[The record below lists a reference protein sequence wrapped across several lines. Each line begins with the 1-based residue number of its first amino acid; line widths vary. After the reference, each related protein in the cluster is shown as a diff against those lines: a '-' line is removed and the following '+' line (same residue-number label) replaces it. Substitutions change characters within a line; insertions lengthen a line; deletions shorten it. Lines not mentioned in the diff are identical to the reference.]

1 MTTTEK
7 AQHAG
12 AAEPLAKAY
21 RPEEAEPRVRA
32 RWAESG
38 AFHADP
44 QAVTAGGKR
53 PFAIVIPPPN
63 VTGALHLGH
72 ALNNTL
78 QDILIRSRRMQG
90 FEALWMPGA
99 DHAGIATQ
107 TVVEKRILAPQGKKR
122 TDYSRDEFVALVQE
136 WKDEYEERIKGQLLA
151 MGCSCDYDRW
161 RFTMDEVCAKAVR
174 EAFFRL
180 FKAGLIYRGKRL
192 VNWDPVTQTAL
203 ADDEVEMEEVEGN
216 FYYLRYP
223 LIHEVAPGNH
233 SPVTWGE
240 LATRDYPGAEQ
251 HPEDQ
256 QAWITVA
263 TTRPE
268 TYLGDT
274 AVAVNPRDPRA
285 KPLKGFMCELPL
297 VGRIIPILEDDYVV
311 LPDPESS
318 DNKAKFATGF
328 LKVTPA
334 HDPNDWE
341 LGRRHDLPVI
351 NVMAPDASISDQ
363 HGWEDV
369 GDAHLFV
376 GKSREAAR
384 KLVVEEFRARSV
396 AEGGASLLEDI
407 KAHVHSVG
415 HSYRSHAAIEPYLSD
430 QWYVKVTD
438 DRLVGAAQR
447 ALGGTGLRSVQL
459 SADSEA
465 SPGGTGLRPVPL
477 DLHTESFPRIAPAG
491 FIARDPYPEGARGPA
506 PDLMGSIRNLPHY
519 ELEGATYFVTW
530 ATVDRRQLSDA
541 ERDMVLDAIRHWDGE
556 RCRVYLA
563 TVMPDHVH
571 AVVRPFAGHK
581 LGDWVGGVKK
591 FTART
596 INEASGAQGHLWQD
610 ERFDHIVRDDAWF
623 SKFVRYIVW
632 NPVEAGLVKDP
643 AEYRWTVLHDEVVE
657 AIERPTHRSESGATR
672 ESPWDGR
679 LHIIPDRY
687 AKMYEAWHDN
697 LRDWCISRQL
707 WWGHRIPVW
716 STRNAWLRTG
726 KRGQEPTRELSP
738 TQLDAATKFYVR
750 LRELQLDSRVA
761 IGGELDG
768 MRPGQ
773 SVEVLAAEDHDIW
786 VCVRDPDDTEVI
798 EWLENH
804 TFVQD
809 EDVLDTWFSSALW
822 PLSTMG
828 WPEPSGDTEGLI
840 DAFNP
845 TSVLST
851 AREILTLWVSRMVM
865 FNRFFTEDDAEPG
878 RRGRLPFEHVYIH
891 AVVQD
896 GEGKRMSKS
905 AGNGVDPLDIIE
917 THGADAMRYTLCQ
930 MTTQTQDVRMP
941 VERDEA
947 SGRNTSPK
955 FDLGKRFCNK
965 LWNASRF
972 TMMMLAESE
981 SDASDRGFAMI
992 DHWMQS
998 RLADASAT
1006 INRALETYQFSA
1018 YADAVYDLLWR
1029 DFCDWYLEGV
1039 KPTVKGN
1046 TAQQRMLRASLDAI
1060 LRLLHPVCPFVTES
1074 IYEALAQSPDVG
1086 PVDGVTLGAIDHP
1099 SGLLCR
1105 APWPEIDASLR
1116 DEALEAE
1123 FDRLRALITQIRD
1136 VRAQQGVPPR
1146 TRITLHAPKSLADRI
1161 ASAGGLVETMAGL
1174 EAVTTGEPEGAST
1187 PFPFEGAELRLSGLA
1202 GEAGGEGEKQRLA
1215 RQIEELSQSIGVL
1228 DKRLANPGYTD
1239 KAPAHL
1245 VQQTRD
1251 QRDGLVK
1258 ELETAK
1264 AALGR
1269 LG

>member
-7 AQHAG
+7 TQHAG

-32 RWAESG
+32 RWAQSK

-44 QAVTAGGKR
+44 EAVTAGGKR
-53 PFAIVIPPPN
+53 PYSIVIPPPN

-107 TVVEKRILAPQGKKR
+107 TVVEKRILAPQGRKR
-122 TDYSRDEFVALVQE
+122 TDYARDEFIALVQE

-151 MGCSCDYDRW
+151 MGCSCDFDRW
-161 RFTMDEVCAKAVR
+161 RFTMDEVCAAAVR

-223 LIHEVAPGNH
+223 LVHEAAPGNH
-233 SPVTWGE
+233 DPVTWGE
-240 LATRDYPGAEQ
+240 LATRNYPGAER

-285 KPLKGFMCELPL
+285 KPLKGFKCELPL

-311 LPDPESS
+311 LPDPNSS

-376 GKSREAAR
+376 GKSREDAR

-396 AEGGASLLEDI
+396 AEGGESLLEDI
-407 KAHVHSVG
+407 KSHVHSVG

-430 QWYVKVTD
+430 QWYVRVSD

-447 ALGGTGLRSVQL
+447 ALPKRDRST
-459 SADSEA
+459 STYPPNPKT
-465 SPGGTGLRPVPL
+465 PG
-477 DLHTESFPRIAPAG
+477 
-491 FIARDPYPEGARGPA
+491 
-506 PDLMGSIRNLPHY
+506 
-519 ELEGATYFVTW
+519 
-530 ATVDRRQLSDA
+530 
-541 ERDMVLDAIRHWDGE
+541 DGE
-556 RCRVYLA
+556 LR
-563 TVMPDHVH
+563 
-571 AVVRPFAGHK
+571 
-581 LGDWVGGVKK
+581 
-591 FTART
+591 
-596 INEASGAQGHLWQD
+596 
-610 ERFDHIVRDDAWF
+610 IV
-623 SKFVRYIVW
+623 
-632 NPVEAGLVKDP
+632 
-643 AEYRWTVLHDEVVE
+643 
-657 AIERPTHRSESGATR
+657 
-672 ESPWDGR
+672 
-679 LHIIPDRY
+679 PDRY

-716 STRNAWLRTG
+716 S
-726 KRGQEPTRELSP
+726 
-738 TQLDAATKFYVR
+738 
-750 LRELQLDSRVA
+750 
-761 IGGELDG
+761 
-768 MRPGQ
+768 
-773 SVEVLAAEDHDIW
+773 SVERAIDRLDPDTFAAFAEQLMGYARDGRLAIQHRGEIVPLASFEREDESLAAGFFC
-786 VCVRDPDDTEVI
+786 VCDPEGRDAEVVAFLERHGYERDP
-798 EWLENH
+798 
-804 TFVQD
+804 
-809 EDVLDTWFSSALW
+809 DVLDTWFSSALW

-828 WPEPSGDTEGLI
+828 WPEPAGDTGGLLE
-840 DAFNP
+840 AFNP

-865 FNRFFTEDDAEPG
+865 FNRFFTEDDADPA
-878 RRGRLPFEHVYIH
+878 RRGRLPFGDVYIH

-947 SGRNTSPK
+947 TGRNTSPK

-981 SDASDRGFAMI
+981 AGAADRGLAMI
-992 DHWMQS
+992 DRWMLS
-998 RLADASAT
+998 RLADATAT

-1046 TAQQRMLRASLDAI
+1046 TAQQRVLRASLDAI

-1074 IYEALAQSPDVG
+1074 IYEALATGPEVG
-1086 PVDGVTLGAIDHP
+1086 AVEGLALGAIDHP

-1105 APWPEIDASLR
+1105 APWPEVDASLR

-1123 FDRLRALITQIRD
+1123 FERLRSLITQIRD
-1136 VRAQQGVPPR
+1136 VRAQQGVAPR
-1146 TRITLHAPKSLADRI
+1146 MRITLHAPKSLVARI
-1161 ASAGGLVETMAGL
+1161 GAAGGLVETMAGL
-1174 EAVTTGEPEGAST
+1174 EAVSNDEPEGLST
-1187 PFPFEGAELRLSGLA
+1187 PFPFEGAELRLSGIA

-1215 RQIEELSQSIGVL
+1215 KQIEELTQSLSVL
-1228 DKRLANPGYTD
+1228 DKRLANPGYTE

-1245 VQQTRD
+1245 VQQPRD
-1251 QRDGLVK
+1251 QRDGRAK

>member
-240 LATRDYPGAEQ
+240 LATRNYPGAEQ

-285 KPLKGFMCELPL
+285 KPLKGFKCELPL
-297 VGRIIPILEDDYVV
+297 VGRIIPIIEDDYVV

-376 GKSREAAR
+376 GKSRDAAR

-430 QWYVKVTD
+430 QWYVRVSD

-447 ALGGTGLRSVQL
+447 ALPKKDRST
-459 SADSEA
+459 A
-465 SPGGTGLRPVPL
+465 SYPPNPATPG
-477 DLHTESFPRIAPAG
+477 
-491 FIARDPYPEGARGPA
+491 
-506 PDLMGSIRNLPHY
+506 
-519 ELEGATYFVTW
+519 
-530 ATVDRRQLSDA
+530 
-541 ERDMVLDAIRHWDGE
+541 
-556 RCRVYLA
+556 
-563 TVMPDHVH
+563 
-571 AVVRPFAGHK
+571 
-581 LGDWVGGVKK
+581 
-591 FTART
+591 
-596 INEASGAQGHLWQD
+596 
-610 ERFDHIVRDDAWF
+610 
-623 SKFVRYIVW
+623 
-632 NPVEAGLVKDP
+632 
-643 AEYRWTVLHDEVVE
+643 
-657 AIERPTHRSESGATR
+657 
-672 ESPWDGR
+672 DGR

-716 STRNAWLRTG
+716 TKRTHIE
-726 KRGQEPTRELSP
+726 QANWP
-738 TQLDAATKFYVR
+738 
-750 LRELQLDSRVA
+750 
-761 IGGELDG
+761 
-768 MRPGQ
+768 
-773 SVEVLAAEDHDIW
+773 
-786 VCVRDPDDTEVI
+786 EVI
-798 EWLENH
+798 RDWELETIYSGGDFETH
-804 TFVQD
+804 TVACIVHLQSGKQFFNGFGRQQGTPSDPSALD
-809 EDVLDTWFSSALW
+809 EFIRKHPGEYEIQVCSTDEAWFESHVNSGLASPLQRDFDVLDTWFSSALW

-828 WPEPSGDTEGLI
+828 WPEPSGDTEGLL

-865 FNRFFTEDDAEPG
+865 FNRFFTDSDADPA

-981 SDASDRGFAMI
+981 ADASDRGFAMI
-992 DHWMQS
+992 DRWMQS

>member
-1 MTTTEK
+1 MATTEK
-7 AQHAG
+7 ARTKG
-12 AAEPLAKAY
+12 GAEPLAKTY
-21 RPEEAEPRVRA
+21 RPDEAEPRVRA
-32 RWAESG
+32 RWADSG

-44 QAVTAGGKR
+44 QAVLAGGKR
-53 PFAIVIPPPN
+53 PFSIVIPPPN

-78 QDILIRSRRMQG
+78 QDILTRARRMQG

-122 TDYSRDEFVALVQE
+122 TDYSRDEFVAMVQE
-136 WKDEYEERIKGQLLA
+136 WKDEYEERIRGQLLA

-203 ADDEVEMEEVEGN
+203 ADDEVEMEEVEGH

-223 LIHEVAPGNH
+223 LVHETAPGNH
-233 SPVTWGE
+233 DPVTWGE
-240 LATRDYPGAEQ
+240 LAARGYPGAER

-256 QAWITVA
+256 QAWVTVA

-285 KPLKGFMCELPL
+285 HPLRGFKCELPL
-297 VGRIIPILEDDYVV
+297 VGRIIPIVEDDYVV
-311 LPDPESS
+311 MPDPESS

-341 LGRRHDLPVI
+341 LGQRHDLPVI

-369 GDAHLFV
+369 GDGRLFV
-376 GKSREAAR
+376 GKSRDEAR
-384 KLVVEEFRARSV
+384 RLVVEEFRARSV

-407 KAHVHSVG
+407 KPHVHSVG

-447 ALGGTGLRSVQL
+447 ALRPQDRSTSTYPARKGTSG
-459 SADSEA
+459 
-465 SPGGTGLRPVPL
+465 
-477 DLHTESFPRIAPAG
+477 
-491 FIARDPYPEGARGPA
+491 
-506 PDLMGSIRNLPHY
+506 
-519 ELEGATYFVTW
+519 
-530 ATVDRRQLSDA
+530 
-541 ERDMVLDAIRHWDGE
+541 DG
-556 RCRVYLA
+556 
-563 TVMPDHVH
+563 
-571 AVVRPFAGHK
+571 
-581 LGDWVGGVKK
+581 
-591 FTART
+591 
-596 INEASGAQGHLWQD
+596 Q
-610 ERFDHIVRDDAWF
+610 
-623 SKFVRYIVW
+623 
-632 NPVEAGLVKDP
+632 
-643 AEYRWTVLHDEVVE
+643 
-657 AIERPTHRSESGATR
+657 
-672 ESPWDGR
+672 

-716 STRNAWLRTG
+716 TKQDVEPTDAGLVGWLARQSTAGRAWLNIGSERMRST
-726 KRGQEPTRELSP
+726 TREY
-738 TQLDAATKFYVR
+738 QDEA
-750 LRELQLDSRVA
+750 
-761 IGGELDG
+761 GE
-768 MRPGQ
+768 RQ
-773 SVEVLAAEDHDIW
+773 IEVEVECFAGDPCPAY
-786 VCVRDPDDTEVI
+786 VCVREPEDDGSDIVERI
-798 EWLENH
+798 EAAG
-804 TFVQD
+804 FVRD
-809 EDVLDTWFSSALW
+809 DDVLDTWFSSALW

-828 WPEPSGDTEGLI
+828 WPEPAGDTDGLL

-865 FNRFFTEDDAEPG
+865 FNRFFTETDADPS

-941 VERDEA
+941 VERDERT
-947 SGRNTSPK
+947 GRNTSPK

-981 SDASDRGFAMI
+981 DDASDKGPAMI
-992 DHWMQS
+992 DRWMLS

-1039 KPTVKGN
+1039 KPTVRGN
-1046 TAQQRMLRASLDAI
+1046 LAQQRVLRSSLDAI

-1074 IYEALAQSPDVG
+1074 IYEALATSPDVG
-1086 PVDGVTLGAIDHP
+1086 PVEGLTLGRVEHA

-1105 APWPEIDASLR
+1105 APWPEVDPSLR

-1123 FDRLRALITQIRD
+1123 FERLRSLITQIRD

-1146 TRITLHAPKSLADRI
+1146 TRVTLHAPSGLAQRI
-1161 ASAGGLVETMAGL
+1161 ERAGGLVETVAGV
-1174 EAVTTGEPEGAST
+1174 ERVTTDAAEGAST
-1187 PFPFEGAELRLSGLA
+1187 PFPFEGEELRLSGLA

-1215 RQIEELSQSIGVL
+1215 KQIEELTESIGVL
-1228 DKRLANPGYTD
+1228 DKRLANPGYTE

-1251 QRDGLVK
+1251 QRAGLAK
-1258 ELETAK
+1258 ELETAR
-1264 AALGR
+1264 AALERQG
-1269 LG
+1269 

>member
-1 MTTTEK
+1 MATTEK
-7 AQHAG
+7 TRTKG
-12 AAEPLAKAY
+12 GAEPLAKAY

-32 RWAESG
+32 RWADSG

-44 QAVTAGGKR
+44 QAVLAGGRR
-53 PFAIVIPPPN
+53 PFSVLIPPPN

-78 QDILIRSRRMQG
+78 QDILTRARRMQG

-122 TDYSRDEFVALVQE
+122 TDYSRDEFVAMVQN
-136 WKDEYEERIKGQLLA
+136 WKDEYEERIRGQLLA

-161 RFTMDEVCAKAVR
+161 RFTMDEVCARAVR

-203 ADDEVEMEEVEGN
+203 ADDEVEMEEVEGH

-223 LIHEVAPGNH
+223 LVHETAPGNH
-233 SPVTWGE
+233 DPVTWGE
-240 LATRDYPGAEQ
+240 LESRGYADADR

-256 QAWITVA
+256 QAWVTVA

-274 AVAVNPRDPRA
+274 AVAVNPQDPRA
-285 KPLKGFMCELPL
+285 KPLRGFKCELPL
-297 VGRIIPILEDDYVV
+297 VGRIIPIVEDDYVV
-311 LPDPESS
+311 RPDPDSS
-318 DNKAKFATGF
+318 DTKAKFATGF

-341 LGRRHDLPVI
+341 LGQRHGLPVI

-369 GDAHLFV
+369 GDARLFL
-376 GKSREAAR
+376 GKSRDEAR
-384 KLVVEEFRARSV
+384 KLVIEEFRARSV
-396 AEGGASLLEDI
+396 AEGGESLLEDI
-407 KAHVHSVG
+407 RPHVHSVG
-415 HSYRSHAAIEPYLSD
+415 HSYRSHAPIEPYLSD

-447 ALGGTGLRSVQL
+447 AVAPEQRSG
-459 SADSEA
+459 SENG
-465 SPGGTGLRPVPL
+465 SPGGTGLRPVPS
-477 DLHTESFPRIAPAG
+477 DLATESFPRIAPEG

-519 ELEGATYFVTW
+519 QLEGATYFATW
-530 ATVDRRQLSDA
+530 ATVDRRRLTES
-541 ERDMVLDAIRHWDGE
+541 ERDMVLDAIRHWDDE

-571 AVVRPFAGHK
+571 AVVRPFEGHK

-596 INEASGAQGHLWQD
+596 INAASGAAGHLWQD

-632 NPVEAGLVKDP
+632 NPVEEGLADKP
-643 AEYRWTVLHDEVVE
+643 AEYRWTVLHDEVIK
-657 AIERPTHRSESGATR
+657 AIGHPTHRSESGATQ
-672 ESPWDGR
+672 EHPWDER
-679 LHIIPDRY
+679 LRFFPDRY

-716 STRNAWLRTG
+716 SSPQRLIDTLPRDAFGAFAERAMAYMRDGRLAIQR
-726 KRGQEPTRELSP
+726 RGEFVPLESIERSDE
-738 TQLDAATKFYVR
+738 
-750 LRELQLDSRVA
+750 
-761 IGGELDG
+761 G
-768 MRPGQ
+768 
-773 SVEVLAAEDHDIW
+773 LAAGFF
-786 VCVRDPDDTEVI
+786 CVRDPEGTDAEVAGF
-798 EWLENH
+798 LEEH
-804 TFVQD
+804 GLHRD

-828 WPEPSGDTEGLI
+828 WPEPSGDTAGLLE
-840 DAFNP
+840 AFNP

-865 FNRFFTEDDAEPG
+865 FNRFFTETDDEPPE

-947 SGRNTSPK
+947 TGRNTSPK

-981 SDASDRGFAMI
+981 PDASDKGLAMI
-992 DHWMQS
+992 DRWMLS
-998 RLADASAT
+998 RLADASRT
-1006 INRALETYQFSA
+1006 IDDALANYQFSA

-1039 KPTVKGN
+1039 KPTVRGN
-1046 TAQQRMLRASLDAI
+1046 LAQQRVLRASLDAI

-1074 IYEALAQSPDVG
+1074 IYEALATSPDVG
-1086 PVDGVTLGAIDHP
+1086 PVEGLTLGPVEHA

-1105 APWPEIDASLR
+1105 APWPEVDPSFR
-1116 DEALEAE
+1116 DEGLEAE
-1123 FDRLRALITQIRD
+1123 FERLRSLITQIRD

-1146 TRITLHAPKSLADRI
+1146 TRVTLHAPGALAKRI
-1161 ASAGGLVETMAGL
+1161 EQAGGLVETLAGV
-1174 EAVTTGEPEGAST
+1174 ERVTTDAPEGAST
-1187 PFPFEGAELRLSGLA
+1187 PFPFEGEELRLSGLA

-1215 RQIEELSQSIGVL
+1215 KQIEELTQSIGVL
-1228 DKRLANPGYTD
+1228 DKRLANPGYTE

-1251 QRDGLVK
+1251 QRESLAR
-1258 ELETAK
+1258 ELETAR
-1264 AALGR
+1264 AALER